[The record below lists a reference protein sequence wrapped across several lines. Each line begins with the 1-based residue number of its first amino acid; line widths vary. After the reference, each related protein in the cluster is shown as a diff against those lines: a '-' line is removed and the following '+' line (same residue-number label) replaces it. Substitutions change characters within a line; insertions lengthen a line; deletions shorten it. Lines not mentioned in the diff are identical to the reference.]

1 MVSVIIVA
9 AGSSSRMNGV
19 NKQLEK
25 IGDIP
30 VFVMSALKFDKSDKV
45 GEILI
50 AAPED
55 DVQRY
60 EKLARNFGVEKL
72 AAVVAGGDTRMGSV
86 RRCLDKVSPK
96 ADYIAVH
103 DGARP
108 LIEPEDIERVFA
120 DAEKYNAAIAA
131 VPAVDTIKTVGSNG
145 FIESTPPRGKLFYAQ
160 TPQVFLKK
168 LYLSCLEKA
177 DKTAL
182 LSITDDSSILELCG
196 EYVKITE
203 IEGCNM
209 KITHPEDLAAA
220 EAIYLSKRTVK
231 NV

>member
-86 RRCLDKVSPK
+86 RRCLDKVSTK

-108 LIEPEDIERVFA
+108 LIEPEDSPV
-120 DAEKYNAAIAA
+120 
-131 VPAVDTIKTVGSNG
+131 
-145 FIESTPPRGKLFYAQ
+145 
-160 TPQVFLKK
+160 
-168 LYLSCLEKA
+168 
-177 DKTAL
+177 
-182 LSITDDSSILELCG
+182 LELCG

-203 IEGCNM
+203 IESCNM
-209 KITHPEDLAAA
+209 KITRPEDLAAA

>member
-1 MVSVIIVA
+1 
-9 AGSSSRMNGV
+9 MNGV

-25 IGDIP
+25 IDGTP
-30 VFVMSALKFDKSDKV
+30 VFVMSALKFNRSEKV
-45 GEILI
+45 GEVIV

-55 DVQRY
+55 DVARF
-60 EKLARNFGVEKL
+60 EELARSFGVSKL
-72 AAVVAGGDTRMGSV
+72 AAIVPGGKTRMLSV
-86 RRCLDKVSPK
+86 RKCLERVSPE

-108 LIEPEDIERVFA
+108 LIGTEQIEKVFA
-120 DAEKYNAAIAA
+120 EAEKYNAAIAA
-131 VPAVDTIKTVGSNG
+131 VRAVDTIKAVGSGG
-145 FIESTPPRGKLFYAQ
+145 FIESTPPREGLFYAQ

-177 DKTAL
+177 GTAAENV
-182 LSITDDSSILELCG
+182 TDDSSILEMCG

-209 KITHPEDLAAA
+209 KITRPEDLAAA
-220 EAIYLSKRTVK
+220 EAVYQSRRAVK